1 MKKQIANGHMIVVF
15 FFFLHQKDVDYGEK
29 APHWNARK
37 GGDKHIDSGILSE
50 SVSGSQYSTE
60 QP

>member
-1 MKKQIANGHMIVVF
+1 MIVVFF
-15 FFFLHQKDVDYGEK
+15 FFFLHQKDADYGEK

>member
-1 MKKQIANGHMIVVF
+1 MVTWL
-15 FFFLHQKDVDYGEK
+15 FFLHQKDADYGEK
-29 APHWNARK
+29 APHLNARK

-50 SVSGSQYSTE
+50 SVSGSQYSME

>member
-1 MKKQIANGHMIVVF
+1 MFEKANSQWSHDCF
-15 FFFLHQKDVDYGEK
+15 FFFLHQKDADYGEK

-50 SVSGSQYSTE
+50 SVSGSQYTTE